1 MTIVTT
7 CYSTGHAPARLRA
20 FENRAVALCY
30 SAHLAALTLKPC
42 SAIGNAVT
50 SKRAA
55 AITRIG
61 HDAWATGGDTGTA
74 IGDTGIGDTGTGDT
88 GTASNAHI
96 SVTHLRQRLP
106 G

>member
-7 CYSTGHAPARLRA
+7 CDSTGHAQARLRA
-20 FENRAVALCY
+20 FDNRAIALCY
-30 SAHLAALTLKPC
+30 RAHIAALTLKPC
-42 SAIGNAVT
+42 SASGNAVT

-55 AITRIG
+55 ASTRIG
-61 HDAWATGGDTGTA
+61 HDAWSNGGDTGTA
-74 IGDTGIGDTGTGDT
+74 IGDTG
-88 GTASNAHI
+88 TAINAHI